1 MDQLEIPSWA
11 DNASTWKAIHERIAA
26 GPPPATE
33 GFLHRDYHP
42 GNMLW
47 QNGHISGIV
56 DWVNGCTGPLEV
68 DVSHCRKNLAILHGI
83 ESAETFDRRYRHLTG
98 APIPDAY
105 WDACAIADYDPDL
118 NGYMAFRSFGV
129 PITAHQITSRINAFA
144 TQVAHRIRRTTRP
157 LTLQSMT
164 RTFITLFITALCM
177 AAQPAYDL
185 VLKAGHVIDAKNRI
199 SQVMDVGITS
209 GKIARIAPDIP
220 ETQGRKVIDV
230 RGLYVTPGLI
240 DLHAHLYN
248 RPGNPPPKRN
258 QSVQPDAFSFRT
270 GVTTMVDPGTSGW
283 RDFANFREITIQRSQ
298 TRVLAWLNIVAA
310 GMGHGNEDDPA
321 ADGRGRGRQG
331 RQRQS

>member
-1 MDQLEIPSWA
+1 MSAIYAIDIVGPHGATTQLVLRQYTNGSRLANEPDVVEHEAAALIAAFDEDLPCPRLIAFDSDAVRCDIPSILMTRMPGAPDLLPVDLSAWLNELAGTLASIHQVQQVDLRRQYRLWIDVDQLEIPSWA
-11 DNASTWKAIHERIAA
+11 DNASTWKALHERIAV

-83 ESAETFDRRYRHLTG
+83 ESAETFDRRYRDLTG

-157 LTLQSMT
+157 LT
-164 RTFITLFITALCM
+164 F
-177 AAQPAYDL
+177 
-185 VLKAGHVIDAKNRI
+185 
-199 SQVMDVGITS
+199 
-209 GKIARIAPDIP
+209 
-220 ETQGRKVIDV
+220 
-230 RGLYVTPGLI
+230 
-240 DLHAHLYN
+240 
-248 RPGNPPPKRN
+248 N
-258 QSVQPDAFSFRT
+258 Q
-270 GVTTMVDPGTSGW
+270 
-283 RDFANFREITIQRSQ
+283 
-298 TRVLAWLNIVAA
+298 
-310 GMGHGNEDDPA
+310 
-321 ADGRGRGRQG
+321 
-331 RQRQS
+331 